1 MWDLQNILQGLN
13 IAILFWNIVLMIT
26 LMAENERVKRELE
39 REKEARK
46 GDTID
51 TTLNGLLN

>member
-13 IAILFWNIVLMIT
+13 MAILFWNMVIMII
-26 LMAENERVKRELE
+26 LKVDNARLE

-46 GDTID
+46 QDTID